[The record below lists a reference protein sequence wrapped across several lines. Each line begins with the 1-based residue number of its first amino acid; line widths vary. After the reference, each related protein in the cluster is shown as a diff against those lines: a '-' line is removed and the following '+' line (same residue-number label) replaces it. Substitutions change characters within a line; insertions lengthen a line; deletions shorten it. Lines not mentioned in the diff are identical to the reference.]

1 MSRDILRFHQSTG
14 NRTGLRAEKRGF
26 ASLHHRGSQVRPP
39 FGNLAGRIGE
49 YTSMPVSR
57 RFVVIGTLAVAGGA
71 LAVGWLRPDARRQP
85 LPGSTGF
92 APNAWLELRPD
103 GSIILQV
110 DKAEL
115 GQGVVTAWVTLVAE
129 ELDVPP
135 ARITPELAPIHPLF
149 QDPVQMTGESTSI
162 IKRWL
167 PLRQTGATARAL
179 LLQAAAR
186 RWEADPAA
194 LVTDGE
200 GNVLD
205 PANARRIAYR
215 ELLADAAALPVPGQV
230 PLRPRDQFRYIG
242 GFVPRPDVPAKVT
255 GAALYGLDTRL
266 PGLLTAVVA
275 RPPRLR
281 AGYRAFDAT
290 AALALPGVRAVVP
303 IHSGIAVLADTFW
316 HATRGVAALEVDW
329 EEGPLAGLDG
339 AAVRRRQAGALDAES
354 GKRAR
359 SDGDVEAAEAGAG
372 RLLEA
377 EYATPYLAH
386 ATMEPMNATIW
397 FHDGRCDAW
406 VPSQGPD
413 LVRQVI
419 CDMSGLRRAQVD
431 VRTPYSGGGF
441 GRRAC
446 LDFVIEAV
454 AIAQKS
460 PAPVKLAWSREDDM
474 RHGLFRQA
482 TLHRVRAALD
492 GRGRPLSWRHRMA
505 LAGLIEQILPPALAT
520 MVPEWLPDPLVRGTA
535 AGMVRLA
542 DRFIGPFQARMG
554 SVDMPYAMDNVAVEI
569 VTVDPGVPVTI
580 WRSVGSSYN
589 AFVVESFADELAQ
602 EAGMN
607 PAAWRREFLAGRPRH
622 LAVLE
627 RLVTESG
634 WGTPAPGRHRGMAV
648 HEAFGSVTGQ
658 VAEVSVDGGRI
669 RVHRVTCVIDCGSVV
684 NPDIVRQQMEGGIL
698 FGLTAAL
705 EGELTLRDG
714 AIVEGNFDRY
724 RMLRLGETP
733 EIDVHIIDS
742 DAEPGGVGEPGTPP
756 IAPAVANAVF
766 AATGQRL
773 RELPL
778 RLDPAAVGV
787 A

>member
-1 MSRDILRFHQSTG
+1 
-14 NRTGLRAEKRGF
+14 
-26 ASLHHRGSQVRPP
+26 
-39 FGNLAGRIGE
+39 LA
-49 YTSMPVSR
+49 
-57 RFVVIGTLAVAGGA
+57 
-71 LAVGWLRPDARRQP
+71 PD
-85 LPGSTGF
+85 
-92 APNAWLELRPD
+92 AWLELRPD
-103 GSIILQV
+103 GTIILQV

-167 PLRQTGATARAL
+167 PLRKTGATARAL
-179 LLQAAAR
+179 LIQAAAD
-186 RWEADPAA
+186 RWQADPAA
-194 LVTDGE
+194 LATDGA
-200 GNVLD
+200 GCVLD
-205 PANARRIAYR
+205 PASGARAAYR
-215 ELLADAAALPVPGQV
+215 DLLGEAALLPVPKSV
-230 PLRPRDQFRYIG
+230 PLKARREFRYIG
-242 GFVPRPDVPAKVT
+242 GFVPRPDVPAKIT
-255 GAALYGLDTRL
+255 GAAAYGLDTRL
-266 PGLLTAVVA
+266 PGLLTALVA

-281 AGYRAFDAT
+281 AGYRSFDAS

-316 HATRGVAALEVDW
+316 QATRGVAALQVAW
-329 EEGPLAGLDG
+329 EDGPLAGLDG
-339 AAVRRRQAGALDAES
+339 AVVRRRQAAALDAER
-354 GKRAR
+354 GRRAR
-359 SDGDVEAAEAGAG
+359 GDGDVDAAEAAAA

-386 ATMEPMNATIW
+386 ATMEPMNATVW

-431 VRTPYSGGGF
+431 VRTPYAGGGF

-446 LDFVIEAV
+446 LDYVVEAV
-454 AIAQKS
+454 AIALKS
-460 PAPVKLAWSREDDM
+460 SAPVMLAWTREDDM

-492 GRGRPLSWRHRMA
+492 ERGQPVSWRHRMA

-520 MVPEWLPDPLVRGTA
+520 IVPEWLPDPLVRGAA

-554 SVDMPYAMDNVAVEI
+554 SVDMPYALDNVAVEI

-589 AFVVESFADELAQ
+589 AFVVESFADELAHA
-602 EAGMN
+602 AGLD
-607 PAAWRREFLAGRPRH
+607 PATWRRERLAGKPRH

-627 RLVTESG
+627 RLLAESR
-634 WGTPAPGRHRGMAV
+634 WGEPPPGRYLGLAI

-658 VAEVSVDGGRI
+658 VAEVSVDQRRI
-669 RVHRVTCVIDCGSVV
+669 QVHRVTCVIDCGSVV

-698 FGLTAAL
+698 FGLTAVL
-705 EGELTLRDG
+705 HGELTLRDG
-714 AIVEGNFDRY
+714 AIVEGNFDSY
-724 RMLRLGETP
+724 RMLRLADSPT
-733 EIDVHIIDS
+733 IDVHIMDS

-766 AATGQRL
+766 VATGQRL

-778 RLDPAAVGV
+778 RLAVL
-787 A
+787 